1 MKLISEVLK
10 ELNISEEEYENT
22 LKFFDDNGFQL
33 DLRRSTNSSFV
44 NNNFD
49 IGLLAWEAN
58 IDIQP
63 VFDYYKAVTYICS
76 YLSEQKDECSQA
88 MKQTLKEPL
97 EKIAGSNG
105 QMKSVAPAY

>member
-22 LKFFDDNGFQL
+22 LKFFDD
-33 DLRRSTNSSFV
+33 
-44 NNNFD
+44 
-49 IGLLAWEAN
+49 

-105 QMKSVAPAY
+105 QMKSVAHAY

>member
-1 MKLISEVLK
+1 MK
-10 ELNISEEEYENT
+10 NA

-33 DLRRSTNSSFV
+33 DLWRSTNSSFV

-63 VFDYYKAVTYICS
+63 VFDHYKAVTYICS
-76 YLSEQKDECSQA
+76 YLSEQEDECSQA
-88 MKQTLKEPL
+88 MKQDLKEPL

-105 QMKSVAPAY
+105 QMKSVAHAY

>member
-1 MKLISEVLK
+1 MK
-10 ELNISEEEYENT
+10 NA
-22 LKFFDDNGFQL
+22 LKFFDDNSLQL

-76 YLSEQKDECSQA
+76 YLSEQEDECSQA
-88 MKQTLKEPL
+88 MKQDLKEPL
-97 EKIAGSNG
+97 EKIEGSNG
-105 QMKSVAPAY
+105 Q